1 MPYTIINKEFDNM
14 REQIYSLFST
24 PADMTWEQILINI
37 SASAVLGFVIFISY
51 YISHR
56 GTIYSKKFNASLV
69 ILTVLTGT
77 VMTVIG
83 NNIALS
89 LGMVGALSI
98 VRFRTAIKDSRDTV
112 YIFWAIIIG
121 ICCGVGDFLVASV
134 GSTVVFI
141 VTFLLGCIKSDYR
154 MLLIVR
160 AARSRQPIIKSLV
173 YKIFDGKATLRVE
186 NTTEETAELIFEL
199 TQSRLK
205 KAEKTEPDIAGSI
218 YAIGN
223 IEYVNIVMQNDEI
236 SN

>member
-1 MPYTIINKEFDNM
+1 
-14 REQIYSLFST
+14 
-24 PADMTWEQILINI
+24 
-37 SASAVLGFVIFISY
+37 
-51 YISHR
+51 
-56 GTIYSKKFNASLV
+56 
-69 ILTVLTGT
+69 
-77 VMTVIG
+77 
-83 NNIALS
+83 
-89 LGMVGALSI
+89 
-98 VRFRTAIKDSRDTV
+98 
-112 YIFWAIIIG
+112 
-121 ICCGVGDFLVASV
+121 
-134 GSTVVFI
+134 
-141 VTFLLGCIKSDYR
+141 

>member
-1 MPYTIINKEFDNM
+1 M
-14 REQIYSLFST
+14 RGKIYSLFTNPS
-24 PADMTWEQILINI
+24 DMTWEQILMNI
-37 SASAVLGFVIFISY
+37 TLAAVLGFFIFISY
-51 YISHR
+51 FISHR

-112 YIFWAIIIG
+112 YIFWAIIVG
-121 ICCGVGDFLVASV
+121 ICCGVGDYLVASI
-134 GSTVVFI
+134 GSGVVFVVI
-141 VTFLLGCIKSDYR
+141 LLLDCIKSDNR
-154 MLLIVR
+154 MLFILR
-160 AARSRQPIIKSLV
+160 AERSKSPMIKSQV
-173 YKIFDGKATLRVE
+173 YKLFDGRAVLRVE
-186 NTTEETAELIFEL
+186 NTTDSSVELIYEL
-199 TQSRLK
+199 TQKMIK
-205 KAEKTEPDIAGSI
+205 KAEKKEPDITGSI
-218 YAIGN
+218 YKIGG

>member
-1 MPYTIINKEFDNM
+1 M
-14 REQIYSLFST
+14 
-24 PADMTWEQILINI
+24 NI
-37 SASAVLGFVIFISY
+37 GVAALLGFFVFISY

-121 ICCGVGDFLVASV
+121 ICCGVGDYLVASV
-134 GSTVVFI
+134 GSAVVFVVI
-141 VTFLLGCIKSDYR
+141 LILGCIKSDNR
-154 MLLIVR
+154 ILLIVR
-160 AARSRQPIIKSLV
+160 AARSKQPIVKSKV
-173 YKIFDGKATLRVE
+173 YKLFGGKAVLRVE
-186 NTTEETAELIFEL
+186 NTTEESVELIYEL
-199 TQSRLK
+199 TQNMLK
-205 KAEKTEPDIAGSI
+205 KAEKNEPDISGSI

-223 IEYVNIVMQNDEI
+223 VEYVNTVMQNDEV